1 MDVHSYVGFGGNCGR
16 DVLALSFTG
25 FDPERFI
32 IRETKIVQLARTMRF
47 MRFNRFRLSTISIPR
62 ITETLRL

>member
-1 MDVHSYVGFGGNCGR
+1 
-16 DVLALSFTG
+16 VLALSFTG

-62 ITETLRL
+62 ITEMLRL